1 MIFDNEVFLILLC
14 SLIICCNNSHN
25 FTNSNI
31 QYDITLTV
39 LLFQHLLSIS
49 GTAFE
54 LTRVYMEHFSV
65 CKLNDCD
72 LCFQAHNAKQL
83 SRWCL
88 HFIAT
93 NFSVFESTEEFDLVQ
108 GDNRD
113 YVTEHRWPPLS
124 YLKAQEEF
132 EKKVKSSKFNSSKFN
147 SSKCNIM

>member
-1 MIFDNEVFLILLC
+1 MISVSKKFENKSI
-14 SLIICCNNSHN
+14 
-25 FTNSNI
+25 FTLGIGCVCDSVGRGGGGEKVW
-31 QYDITLTV
+31 LV
-39 LLFQHLLSIS
+39 HKKLSY
-49 GTAFE
+49 
-54 LTRVYMEHFSV
+54 L

-72 LCFQAHNAKQL
+72 LFFQAHNAKQL

>member
-1 MIFDNEVFLILLC
+1 MYIE
-14 SLIICCNNSHN
+14 HN
-25 FTNSNI
+25 
-31 QYDITLTV
+31 
-39 LLFQHLLSIS
+39 
-49 GTAFE
+49 
-54 LTRVYMEHFSV
+54 FSV

-88 HFIAT
+88 HFIGT

-113 YVTEHRWPPLS
+113 YVTEHQWPPLS

-132 EKKVKSSKFNSSKFN
+132 ERKVKSSKFNSSKFN

>member
-1 MIFDNEVFLILLC
+1 MYIE
-14 SLIICCNNSHN
+14 
-25 FTNSNI
+25 
-31 QYDITLTV
+31 Y
-39 LLFQHLLSIS
+39 
-49 GTAFE
+49 
-54 LTRVYMEHFSV
+54 FSV
-65 CKLNDCD
+65 SKLNDGD

-113 YVTEHRWPPLS
+113 YVTEHQWPPLS

-147 SSKCNIM
+147 SCKCNIM

>member
-1 MIFDNEVFLILLC
+1 MYIE
-14 SLIICCNNSHN
+14 
-25 FTNSNI
+25 
-31 QYDITLTV
+31 Y
-39 LLFQHLLSIS
+39 
-49 GTAFE
+49 
-54 LTRVYMEHFSV
+54 FSV
-65 CKLNDCD
+65 SKLNDGD

-113 YVTEHRWPPLS
+113 YVTEHIWPPLS

-132 EKKVKSSKFNSSKFN
+132 EKNVKSSKFNSSKFN
-147 SSKCNIM
+147 SCKCNIM